1 MLILTRRPEESLQIG
16 PDVEVKVLR
25 IKGGQ
30 VVIGVTAPKSI
41 EVDRTEV
48 FLRKQAEQR
57 CAEAK

>member
-1 MLILTRRPEESLQIG
+1 MLVLTRRPDESLQIG

-25 IKGGQ
+25 IGDSH

-48 FLRKQAEQR
+48 YLRKQAEKR
-57 CAEAK
+57 CADAK